1 MDCIIKGTK
10 TVQEFKDVR
19 ASMKERAE
27 RYSRRHIASCEHWQ
41 DGLPVKCWR
50 GQYGVLGS
58 AFCTSLF
65 LLPAGKKCTGLLASQ
80 SPRRAH
86 WIKPCFV

>member
-27 RYSRRHIASCEHWQ
+27 RYSKKHMSACENWQ
-41 DGLPVKCWR
+41 EGLPVRCWR
-50 GQYGVLGS
+50 GSLGVLWIEYESGK
-58 AFCTSLF
+58 CWQYRETSL
-65 LLPAGKKCTGLLASQ
+65 GLE
-80 SPRRAH
+80 
-86 WIKPCFV
+86 WY